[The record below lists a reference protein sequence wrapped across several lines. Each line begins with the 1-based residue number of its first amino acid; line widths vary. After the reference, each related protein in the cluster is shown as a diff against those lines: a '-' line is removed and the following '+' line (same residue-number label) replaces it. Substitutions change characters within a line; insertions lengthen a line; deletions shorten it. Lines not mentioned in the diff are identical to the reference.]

1 MGRTSRTEEENH
13 ISQSLEEAPWHALAP
28 RRVAE
33 LLGVEP
39 DVGLS
44 DEAAAARLLRV
55 GPNALPESRAT
66 STVVLFLRQY
76 RSPLVY
82 LLLAAGV
89 VAFVLGHRTDAWVI
103 LAILTANALLGA
115 LQEGRAERS
124 MAALRRM
131 TASRARVLRG
141 GRERE
146 IEARAVVPGD
156 VMLLA
161 AGDAIC
167 ADARLLEAASLEVA
181 AAALT
186 GESMPVRKAAAEELL
201 ETPIADR
208 GSMVY
213 AATQV
218 ACGRG
223 RAIVVATGLAT
234 EVGKIA
240 VLTSTAEEPQ
250 TPLGGRIAAFGRVL
264 LYVGVALSVA
274 IVALGTLRGI
284 PIDAILMLAVSQL
297 VAVVPEGLPV
307 AVTVALALGARRIAH
322 RGALVRRLVAVETLG
337 STTVI
342 CSDKTGTLTRNEMCV
357 TAACLASGRAV
368 DVTGTGYA
376 PEGRLEGQ
384 GDVLSIVHPDV
395 RALAEAVIL
404 CNDAE
409 LAAPTPGEPR
419 WRALGDPT
427 EAALLTFAAKA
438 GASLDGVRSLSRRSA
453 EAPFDPG
460 TKMMATWHERDVGT
474 IVILKGAPEPVL
486 ERCSFFLSNGVRQP
500 LDEGR
505 RAELQAAGEAM
516 AHRALRVLAVA
527 MLPEDTTQRR
537 DIEGLRDATLLG
549 LLGQSDPPR
558 DGVREAVDRCREAGI
573 RVMMLTGDHEA
584 TASAIARQLGIL
596 GDGDGVLGGTAI
608 AHLDDAE
615 LTRALDHVSVFARVH
630 PAQKLRIVKSLQA
643 RGEIV
648 AMTGD
653 GVNDAPA
660 LASADVGVAMGR
672 IGTEVAKMA
681 SKVVLTDDAFPTIVG
696 AVEEGRAI
704 HANLKKLILYL
715 VSTSAAGVVVL
726 MCALAVGLPPPL
738 AAVQILWINLVTDGA
753 VALPLSTGVVG
764 RDVMKRPPVPAAE
777 PLVTSALLRRSSIM
791 VPAMVL
797 SVLGWFSWRVRAGVP
812 LAQASTEAF
821 TVLAACQWFNALN
834 CRSDTESVLRLD
846 LRRDGWLLLGITVG
860 MLLQALALYTAVGH
874 HLLRTASLPLGVL
887 GEVILIASPVLFLE
901 ELRKLARRHAARTSA
916 QRGITRRSPALV
928 ASRGR

>member
-1 MGRTSRTEEENH
+1 MGRTRAENH
-13 ISQSLEEAPWHALAP
+13 LSQSLEQAPWHSLAP

-33 LLGVEP
+33 LLGVAP

-55 GPNALPESRAT
+55 GPNALPESRST
-66 STVVLFLRQY
+66 PTVVLLLRQY

-89 VAFVLGHRTDAWVI
+89 GAFVLGHRTDAWVI
-103 LAILTANALLGA
+103 LAIVTANALLGA
-115 LQEGRAERS
+115 FQEGRAERS

-131 TASRARVLRG
+131 TASHARVLRS

-156 VMLLA
+156 VMLVA

-186 GESMPVRKAAAEELL
+186 GESMPVRKAAAEELN

-218 ACGRG
+218 ARGRG

-250 TPLGGRIAAFGRVL
+250 TPLGARIAGFGHVL
-264 LYVGVALSVA
+264 IYVGVALSVA

-284 PIDAILMLAVSQL
+284 AVDAILMLAVSQL

-342 CSDKTGTLTRNEMCV
+342 CSDKTGTLTSNEMCV
-357 TAACLASGRAV
+357 TAACLASGRAL

-376 PEGRLEGQ
+376 PEGRLESN
-384 GDVLSIVHPDV
+384 GDVLSIADPDV

-409 LAAPTPGEPR
+409 LAPPAPDEPR

-427 EAALLTFAAKA
+427 EAALLAFAAKA
-438 GASLDGVRSLSRRSA
+438 GASVDGVRSVSRRSA
-453 EAPFDPG
+453 EAPFDPE
-460 TKMMATWHERDVGT
+460 TKMMATWHERDGGAM
-474 IVILKGAPEPVL
+474 VILKGAPEPVL
-486 ERCSFFLSNGVRQP
+486 ERCSYCLSNGARQP

-505 RAELQAAGEAM
+505 RAELHAAGEAM
-516 AHRALRVLAVA
+516 ADRALRVLAVA
-527 MLPEDTTQRR
+527 VLPADTTLRR

-549 LLGQSDPPR
+549 LVGQSDPPR
-558 DGVREAVDRCREAGI
+558 DGVREAVDQCREAGI

-584 TASAIARQLGIL
+584 TARAIAHTLGIL
-596 GDGDGVLGGTAI
+596 GDGDGVLGGRAI
-608 AHLDDAE
+608 ALLDDAE

-660 LASADVGVAMGR
+660 IASANVGIAMGR
-672 IGTEVAKMA
+672 IGTEVARIA

-715 VSTSAAGVVVL
+715 VSTSAAGVLVL
-726 MCALAVGLPPPL
+726 MCALAVGLPAPL
-738 AAVQILWINLVTDGA
+738 AAVQILWVNLVTDGA
-753 VALPLSTGVVG
+753 VALPLSTGIVE
-764 RDVMKRPPVPAAE
+764 RDVMRRPPVPAAE
-777 PLVTSALLRRSSIM
+777 PLVTSALLRQDLHHGAGHGA
-791 VPAMVL
+791 VGAGLVL
-797 SVLGWFSWRVRAGVP
+797 VARACRHTARAGQHGGVHRP
-812 LAQASTEAF
+812 RRVSVVQCAELPFGYGVRPEPQPPARRM
-821 TVLAACQWFNALN
+821 AAP
-834 CRSDTESVLRLD
+834 RDH
-846 LRRDGWLLLGITVG
+846 RRDSSF
-860 MLLQALALYTAVGH
+860 
-874 HLLRTASLPLGVL
+874 RRSRSLPPSAITSSAPRRCPSG
-887 GEVILIASPVLFLE
+887 SS
-901 ELRKLARRHAARTSA
+901 AR
-916 QRGITRRSPALV
+916 
-928 ASRGR
+928 